1 MSYWLNL
8 IVLILIIMEKRKRL
22 FEKVVKT
29 LMGNSVSMGTTIC
42 NNAKHFNE
50 CVDYWRMIVFTA
62 VCLSTPTLT
71 TAAGE
76 TSALASVLITI

>member
-1 MSYWLNL
+1 M
-8 IVLILIIMEKRKRL
+8 VD
-22 FEKVVKT
+22 
-29 LMGNSVSMGTTIC
+29 SVSMGTTIC

-71 TAAGE
+71 TAAVE
-76 TSALASVLITI
+76 TSALGSVLITI